1 MISSFLACKWANDL
15 LGSRGGAND
24 MLLMGS
30 TKQKQPVIL
39 EKEPDLAGDAGKKG
53 GGVGRA

>member
-1 MISSFLACKWANDL
+1 
-15 LGSRGGAND
+15 

-30 TKQKQPVIL
+30 AKQKQPAIL
-39 EKEPDLAGDAGKKG
+39 EKEPDLAGDVGKKG

>member
-1 MISSFLACKWANDL
+1 
-15 LGSRGGAND
+15 

>member
-1 MISSFLACKWANDL
+1 
-15 LGSRGGAND
+15 

-53 GGVGRA
+53 DGVGRA